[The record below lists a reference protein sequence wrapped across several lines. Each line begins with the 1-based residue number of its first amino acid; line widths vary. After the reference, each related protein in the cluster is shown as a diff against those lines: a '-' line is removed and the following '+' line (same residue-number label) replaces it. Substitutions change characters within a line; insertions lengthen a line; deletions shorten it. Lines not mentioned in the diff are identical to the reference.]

1 MIYSENM
8 KRLIF
13 LLPIVLLLNG
23 CYSFRG
29 LTIDC
34 NVTKT
39 FSIANFGN
47 NAPTAPPQINQTFG
61 ELLRDKVLAE
71 TCLSS
76 MSANGD
82 VQFSGEVFKY
92 QITSVAPSEGETNLL
107 NRLTIGISV
116 DYVNTKNE
124 KENVKK
130 RYEGFEEYDSAEDI
144 LSIQDEL
151 IVSIISEQILEK
163 VFNDAFTNW

>member
-1 MIYSENM
+1 M
-8 KRLIF
+8 KRLIY

-47 NAPTAPPQINQTFG
+47 NSPSAPPTINQTFV
-61 ELLRDKVLAE
+61 ELLRDKVLSE

-76 MSANGD
+76 TNSNGD

-92 QITSVAPSEGETNLL
+92 QITSVAPSEGESNLL
-107 NRLTIGISV
+107 NRLTIGIAV
-116 DYVNTKNE
+116 DYENTANE

-130 RYEGFEEYDSAEDI
+130 RYEWFEEYDSGEDI

-151 IVSIISEQILEK
+151 IISISDQILEK

>member
-1 MIYSENM
+1 M
-8 KRLIF
+8 KKIF
-13 LLPIVLLLNG
+13 LILPILLLLNG

-29 LTIDC
+29 LTVDC
-34 NVTKT
+34 AVTKN
-39 FSIANFGN
+39 FSITPFIN
-47 NAPTAPPQINQTFG
+47 NASSAPPTVNETFM
-61 ELLRDKVLAE
+61 ELLRDKVLSE

-76 MSANGD
+76 TSADGD

-92 QITSVAPSEGETNLL
+92 QVTAVAPTDDETNLI

-116 DYVNTKNE
+116 DYINTANE
-124 KENVKK
+124 KDNVKK
-130 RYEGFEEYDSAEDI
+130 RYEWFEEFDSGEDL

-151 IVSIISEQILEK
+151 IISISDQILEK

>member
-1 MIYSENM
+1 M
-8 KRLIF
+8 KKIF
-13 LLPIVLLLNG
+13 LILPILLLLNG

-29 LTIDC
+29 LTVDC
-34 NVTKT
+34 AVTKN
-39 FSIANFGN
+39 FSITPFIN
-47 NAPTAPPQINQTFG
+47 NASSAPPTVNETFM
-61 ELLRDKVLAE
+61 ELLRDKVLSE

-76 MSANGD
+76 TSADGD

-92 QITSVAPSEGETNLL
+92 QVTAVAPTDDETNLV

-116 DYVNTKNE
+116 DYINTANE
-124 KENVKK
+124 KDNVKK
-130 RYEGFEEYDSAEDI
+130 RYEWFEEFDSGEDL

-151 IVSIISEQILEK
+151 IISISDQILEK

>member
-1 MIYSENM
+1 M
-8 KRLIF
+8 KKIF
-13 LLPIVLLLNG
+13 LFLPILLLLNG

-29 LTIDC
+29 LAVDC
-34 NVTKT
+34 AVTKN
-39 FSIANFGN
+39 FSITPFIN
-47 NAPTAPPQINQTFG
+47 NASSAPPTVNETFM
-61 ELLRDKVLAE
+61 ELLRDKVLSE
-71 TCLSS
+71 TCLSNT
-76 MSANGD
+76 SADGD

-92 QITSVAPSEGETNLL
+92 QVTAVAPTDGETNLV

-116 DYVNTKNE
+116 DYINTANE

-130 RYEGFEEYDSAEDI
+130 RYEWFEEFDSGEDL

-151 IVSIISEQILEK
+151 IISISDQILEK